1 MESTFKSAKRGGFI
15 YTATLLLFLAVSVL
29 GQWVLKLAGATETVY
44 FAVSSLFSVS
54 VLAAAAFFSTRG
66 KPKMPYIGKFSYKFI
81 VPALLLAFG
90 MFLGLGF
97 LNLLVAKV
105 VKSIGGVVIDVKIP
119 LDTPFQFVLFTITL
133 CILPALFEE
142 MFFRGEILDNLSG
155 VRKISGILTVA
166 LCFALYHL
174 SIIKFCYQFIY
185 GVGLSVLALKAKSV
199 IPSIIAHFINNFF
212 VLAVEYFKIR
222 IDLFNPFIIGV
233 GVVLLAGFAV
243 FMIFVDR
250 KKKTQTEPKESAI
263 SFYFPFGA
271 VGLFA
276 CAILAV
282 VSVLPL

>member
-1 MESTFKSAKRGGFI
+1 MGNTFKSAKRGGFI

-29 GQWVLKLAGATETVY
+29 GQWVLKLVGATGTVY

-54 VLAAAAFFSTRG
+54 VLAAAVFFSTRG
-66 KPKMPYIGKFSYKFI
+66 KPKMPYVYKFSYKFI
-81 VPALLLAFG
+81 APALLLAFG
-90 MFLGLGF
+90 MFLGFGF
-97 LNLLVAKV
+97 LNLLVAEG
-105 VKSIGGVVIDVKIP
+105 VKHLGGNVPDIKL
-119 LDTPFQFVLFTITL
+119 LDTPFQFILFTITL

-142 MFFRGEILDNLSG
+142 MFFRGVIADNFCG

-174 SIIKFCYQFIY
+174 SVIKFCYQFIY
-185 GVGLSVLALKAKSV
+185 GVGLGVLALKAKSV

-212 VLAVEYFKIR
+212 VLAVEYFKIHM
-222 IDLFNPFIIGV
+222 DLFNPFIIAA
-233 GVVLLAGFAV
+233 GVVLLIFFAA

-250 KKKTQTEPKESAI
+250 KPKTHTEPKESAL

-276 CAILAV
+276 CAVLAV
-282 VSVLPL
+282 ISVLPL